1 MDAVIELLAST
12 GWVLW
17 SLAFLIITFSILVV
31 VHEFGHFYVARLFN
45 VKVIRF
51 SVGFGKVLWSRYD
64 AKGTEFAI
72 SALPLGGYVSML
84 DDSAMGS
91 AIEGQEDAPSEE
103 MLAGSLNRKPP
114 WQRIAIALAGPAA
127 NFLLAIAAYWL
138 IHVIGV
144 TTSTPYIGELAAESP
159 AAQAGLSHGQ
169 LVVAIDGRDTPSW
182 LSAALT
188 LSGRLGDTGELVISA
203 LHQGQST
210 PGDYSIAVHSWLA
223 GVEEPDPLQ
232 ALGFDRSKPA
242 AVLGLIEPGSPAYIA
257 GLQPADQILSVNS
270 NPIDGW
276 RPLVA
281 AIRAA
286 PNKSLALIVQRD
298 GAQLAFSMTPA
309 SRPSQAGATDAGPD
323 IGYAGVGRPTV
334 RIVHRPIEAVGYAIQ
349 DTWDMSLLTLG
360 FIGKMLTGLISPT
373 NVGGPLTI
381 ADVAGKAAIR
391 GIETFLYILAL
402 LSVSLAVL
410 NLLPVPMLD
419 GGHILFCLCEI
430 IRGKPLPN
438 AVQQA
443 GMQIGAVLVAGIM
456 LFAIFNDFNRFIYDA
471 GKLFGG

>member
-1 MDAVIELLAST
+1 MDVVTELLAGT

-17 SLAFLIITFSILVV
+17 SFAFLIITFSILVV

-72 SALPLGGYVSML
+72 SMLPLGGYVSML
-84 DDSAMGS
+84 DDN
-91 AIEGQEDAPSEE
+91 AIEGQEDEFPEE
-103 MLAGSLNRKPP
+103 MLAGSLTRKPP

-144 TTSTPYIGELAAESP
+144 TTAAPYIGELADPSP
-159 AAQAGLSHGQ
+159 AARAGLSHGQ
-169 LVVAIDGRDTPSW
+169 RIIAIDGRDTPSW
-182 LSAALT
+182 LSAALA
-188 LSGRLGDTGELVISA
+188 LSSRLGDTGELVISA
-203 LHQGQST
+203 QHQSQSV
-210 PGDYSIAVHSWLA
+210 PKDYSIAVQTWLA
-223 GVEEPDPLQ
+223 GVKEPDPLRS
-232 ALGFDRSKPA
+232 LGFDRNKPA
-242 AVLGLIEPGSPAYIA
+242 AVLGAIEPGSPAYIA
-257 GLQPADQILSVNS
+257 GLQSADQILSVDS
-270 NPIDGW
+270 NPIGGW
-276 RPLVA
+276 QPLVE

-286 PNKSLALIVQRD
+286 PGKSLALIVQR
-298 GAQLAFSMTPA
+298 GGTKLALSMTPA
-309 SRPSQAGATDAGPD
+309 SKPSQTSATDAGHN

-334 RIVHRPIEAVGYAIQ
+334 RIVHRPLEAVGYAIQ

-373 NVGGPLTI
+373 NIGGPLTI
-381 ADVAGKAAIR
+381 ADVAGKAAVS

-410 NLLPVPMLD
+410 NLLPVPVLD

-430 IRGKPLPN
+430 IRGKPLSN
-438 AVQQA
+438 AIQQA
-443 GMQIGAVLVAGIM
+443 GMQIGVVLVVGIM
-456 LFAIFNDFNRFIYDA
+456 LLAIFNDFNRFIYDA
-471 GKLFGG
+471 GKLLGG